1 MPIFPLFSEFS
12 YSSMCTHKALQKL
25 KEHVDLKRQCG
36 YITMLN
42 SHNRQRRRASDSTEW
57 RGESADPSA
66 SECPAE
72 IG

>member
-1 MPIFPLFSEFS
+1 
-12 YSSMCTHKALQKL
+12 MCTHKALQKL

-57 RGESADPSA
+57 RGESADLSA
-66 SECPAE
+66 SECRAE
-72 IG
+72 I

>member
-1 MPIFPLFSEFS
+1 
-12 YSSMCTHKALQKL
+12 MCTHKALQKL
-25 KEHVDLKRQCG
+25 KEHVDLKHQCG

-66 SECPAE
+66 SECRAE
-72 IG
+72 I